1 MSSLIDPSE
10 LAPVSAR
17 RPDGGSVF
25 EMHAHTSDRSLD
37 SGVRADILV
46 QRAAARGL
54 DGVCLTEHNAL
65 WHPDDL
71 QEFQDRHEVI
81 VLPAMELGTDAGHI
95 LVFGLDR
102 YRPQLLQLE
111 TLRPVVESEGAAMV
125 LAHPMRAF
133 DGPRPGWNDFPL
145 WFEGVEVINGDHSD
159 SEDGYMDRETR
170 SLGLAAVGGSDAH
183 SWQAVGRV
191 ATAFSTAV
199 KTLEELVSA
208 LRAAETKAV
217 DFRPK
222 AASLTEKRSS

>member
-1 MSSLIDPSE
+1 MTSLIDPSE

-46 QRAAARGL
+46 KQAAARGL
-54 DGVCLTEHNAL
+54 DGVCFTEHNAL

-71 QEFQDRHEVI
+71 QEFQDRHEVV
-81 VLPAMELGTDAGHI
+81 VLPAMELGTDAGHV

-102 YRPQLLQLE
+102 YRPQFLQLE
-111 TLRPVVESEGAAMV
+111 TLRPIVKSEGAVMV

-133 DGPRPGWNDFPL
+133 NGPRPGWKDFPL

-159 SEDGYMDRETR
+159 SEDGYMDREAR
-170 SLGLAAVGGSDAH
+170 GLGLAAIGGSDAH

-191 ATAFSTAV
+191 ATAFSTEIR
-199 KTLEELVSA
+199 TLEDLVAAISA
-208 LRAAETKAV
+208 GQTKAV

-222 AASLTEKRSS
+222 SASAPGK

>member
-1 MSSLIDPSE
+1 MTSLIDPSK

-17 RPDGGSVF
+17 RPSGGSVF

-46 QRAAARGL
+46 GQAAARGL

-71 QEFQDRHEVI
+71 QEFQDRHEVV

-111 TLRPVVESEGAAMV
+111 TLRPIVKAEGAAMV

-133 DGPRPGWNDFPL
+133 DGPRPGWTDFPL

-159 SEDGYMDRETR
+159 SENGYMDREAR

-183 SWQAVGRV
+183 SRQAVGR
-191 ATAFSTAV
+191 AGTAFSNKV
-199 KTLEELVSA
+199 RTLEELVKA
-208 LRAAETKAV
+208 LRGGQTKAV

-222 AASLTEKRSS
+222 GPNLSGK